1 MTAEVQKYTLAQVE
15 ALELAPGAEHENLE
29 GWVPTLAT
37 DADLRDALEKAVD
50 YRGDV
55 TFTLK
60 SGERIEA
67 FVFNCKSGPTL
78 ADSWAQYYT
87 PTAPE
92 KRKVGYAE
100 IASIEFT
107 GKDRAAGKHW
117 EDWVKKYNE
126 KKAAGETNIGLAPD
140 KLD

>member
-1 MTAEVQKYTLAQVE
+1 MTAEVQKYTLEQVE
-15 ALELAPGAEHENLE
+15 ALELAPGTEHENLE
-29 GWVPTLAT
+29 GWVPALAT
-37 DADLRDALEKAVD
+37 AEDLRQALEKALD

-55 TFTLK
+55 TLTLK

-67 FVFNCKSGPTL
+67 YIFDCHNGSGL
-78 ADSWAQYYT
+78 ADSWVQYFT
-87 PTAPE
+87 PSAPE

-100 IASIEFT
+100 IARLEFT

-126 KKAAGETNIGLAPD
+126 RKAAGEKNIGLAPEA
-140 KLD
+140 LE

>member
-1 MTAEVQKYTLAQVE
+1 MTAEVLKYTLAEVE
-15 ALELAPGAEHENLE
+15 ALELAPGAAHENLE
-29 GWVPTLAT
+29 GWVPALAT
-37 DADLRDALEKAVD
+37 DDDLRVALGKALD

-55 TFTLK
+55 TLTLK

-67 FVFNCKSGPTL
+67 FIFNCHSGATL
-78 ADSWAQYYT
+78 ADSWVQYFM

-100 IASIEFT
+100 IARIEFS

-126 KKAAGETNIGLAPD
+126 KKAAGETNIALAPD
-140 KLD
+140 ALE

>member
-1 MTAEVQKYTLAQVE
+1 MTAEVLKYTLAQVE

-29 GWVPTLAT
+29 GWVPALAT
-37 DADLRDALEKAVD
+37 DEDLREALGKALD

-55 TFTLK
+55 TLTLK

-67 FVFNCKSGPTL
+67 FIFNCKSGPTL
-78 ADSWAQYYT
+78 ADSFVQYFT
-87 PTAPE
+87 PMAPE
-92 KRKVGYAE
+92 KRKVSYAE
-100 IASIEFT
+100 IARIEFS

-126 KKAAGETNIGLAPD
+126 RKAAGETNIQLKPEPID
-140 KLD
+140 